1 MHARQIRIAAT
12 IRACTVV
19 ASRAYEQQ
27 NHEGAGSAARL
38 HCLAQQADYYDQKHG
53 LETTLSSLSMPMMR
67 DRVLTVQRIFGL
79 ANTLKTLAL
88 PAIAI
93 FLIPSCVAQ
102 ATDRSSGPTS
112 AENECAISGTVV
124 KLAGNEPLGK
134 ATVQLE
140 SLEDP
145 DRTMAAFTDGEGRF
159 ELKKIEPGKYKLKAS
174 RAGYVV
180 QEYGQH
186 KPGDPGAVM
195 SLRPAQQMK
204 DLLFSLVPSAVIAGR
219 ILDQDGE
226 PLASVVVSA
235 LREAYSQGVRSLST
249 YNTVETNDLGEYR
262 LFGLEPGRYFVSAV
276 YPQSARFGGNGDG
289 YSPLA
294 ELQPEGY
301 AKMYYPGTP
310 DQSKAIPIAVKSGEE
325 VSSTDV
331 FMRQVPVYHVRG
343 QVFNQLTRKPATDVN
358 VLLIPKGVRRDW
370 EFSDQQTQVGKKNG
384 AFDIAEVLPGSYSL
398 IAYWLDEGKVYS
410 SRLPVDVGNTNVEG
424 LKLTLG
430 AGVTISGQ
438 IFWDGHPSME
448 KDELTVSL
456 EPLDGLP
463 FSRGDARVGP
473 TNSFALKD
481 VSEGVYRAE
490 LDGPSKDCYIKDM
503 RYGQTSALEDGLTI
517 TRGTPAKLEVTI
529 SSRGAHLQG
538 SVADVDG
545 LPATGV
551 WVVLVPEETLR
562 RQSRLYKAG
571 TTDQYGRFDLRGIAP
586 GDYKLFTWQE
596 AEDGAWEDPEFLET
610 FEGKGERVSLR
621 EGDQKT
627 VHLRAI
633 RPEKRETA
641 ILGQLPT
648 R

>member
-1 MHARQIRIAAT
+1 MSGKT
-12 IRACTVV
+12 TRALEGLL
-19 ASRAYEQQ
+19 AY
-27 NHEGAGSAARL
+27 SAL
-38 HCLAQQADYYDQKHG
+38 LEYYDQQHRLK
-53 LETTLSSLSMPMMR
+53 TTLSGLRTPMMR
-67 DRVLTVQRIFGL
+67 DRVLAVQRIFGI
-79 ANTLKTLAL
+79 ANALKTLAMS
-88 PAIAI
+88 AIAV
-93 FLIPSCVAQ
+93 FLIPCCVAQ
-102 ATDRSSGPTS
+102 APDRSSGPS
-112 AENECAISGTVV
+112 SPENECSISGTVV

-134 ATVQLE
+134 ATVHLE
-140 SLEDP
+140 SLDDP
-145 DRTMAAFTDGEGRF
+145 DRTMAAITDGNGRF
-159 ELKKIEPGKYKLKAS
+159 ELKKIEPGKYKLRAS

-186 KPGDPGAVM
+186 KPGDPGAVL

-204 DLLFSLVPSAVIAGR
+204 DLMFWLVPSAVIAGK

-235 LREAYSQGVRSLST
+235 LREAYSQGKRSLST
-249 YNTVETNDLGEYR
+249 YGTVETNDLGEYR

-276 YPQSARFGGNGDG
+276 YPQSARFGANGDG
-289 YSPLA
+289 SPLA

-301 AKMYYPGTP
+301 AKMYYPGTA
-310 DQSKAIPIAVKSGEE
+310 DQPKAIPIAVKSGEE
-325 VSSTDV
+325 VSSTDI
-331 FMRQVPVYHVRG
+331 FMRQVLVYHVRG
-343 QVFNQLTRKPATDVN
+343 HVHNQLTRKPATDIN
-358 VLLIPKGVRRDW
+358 VLLMPRGTGRDW
-370 EFSDQQTQVGKKNG
+370 EFSDQQAQVGNKDG

-438 IFWDGHPSME
+438 IVWDGHPSMG

-456 EPLDGLP
+456 EPLDGLR
-463 FSRGDARVGP
+463 FFRGDARVGA

-481 VSEGVYRAE
+481 VGEGGYRAD
-490 LDGPSKDCYIKDM
+490 LNGPSKDCYIKEV
-503 RYGQTSALEDGLTI
+503 RYGQTSALEDGFTV
-517 TRGTPAKLEVTI
+517 TRGTSEKLEVTI
-529 SSRGAHLQG
+529 SSRGARLQG

-586 GDYKLFTWQE
+586 GDYKLFSWQE
-596 AEDGAWEDPEFLET
+596 AEDGAWEDPEFLKP
-610 FEGKGERVSLR
+610 FEGQGERVSLR
-621 EGDQKT
+621 EVDQKT

-633 RPEKRETA
+633 GPENRETA
-641 ILGQLPT
+641 TP
-648 R
+648 